1 MPNPLIVMLSGW
13 AGSGKDVAAALMV
26 EEMGFQREAFAD
38 VMKTA
43 CAHACHLPLE
53 DFMWP
58 ARKDAPL
65 RHTVKEYPEA
75 KTPRDILLAYG
86 RRQRAVNDAVFAR
99 HVVQNIQAAAA
110 DIDRFVI
117 SDWRFPIELAEL
129 QRAFPTARIVRVRVK
144 RACVQPLE
152 TPTEHLLDDAPFDVV
167 IQNDGCISDLRDALR
182 HMLHPYLHPQSIG
195 INDQDGSYTS

>member
-1 MPNPLIVMLSGW
+1 MTSPLIVMISGW
-13 AGSGKDVAAALMV
+13 AGSGKDAAAALMV

-65 RHTVKEYPEA
+65 RHPVKEYPEA
-75 KTPRDILLAYG
+75 RTPRDILLAYG
-86 RRQRAVNDAVFAR
+86 RRRRAVDDAIFAR
-99 HVVQNIQAAAA
+99 HVAENIQAAVA

-117 SDWRFPIELAEL
+117 SDWRFPIEFTEL
-129 QRAFPTARIVRVRVK
+129 QRTFPSARILRFRVK
-144 RACVQPLE
+144 RSSIRPLT
-152 TPTEHLLDDAPFDVV
+152 TPTEHLLDDAPFDVI

-182 HMLHPYLHPQSIG
+182 HALHPYIHRHQSIE
-195 INDQDGSYTS
+195 ISDQVGS